1 MIKNYRGTTLNIIY
15 SLIYVAA
22 AFLLISIKASELY
35 ENQSDFIIITYIL
48 ACILIALGFAKSYL
62 TTLKFSDNK
71 IELLGMITKKEI
83 VIDSIENVESD
94 KTKNEVIVVTKENKK
109 FQINLGDINKKQRK
123 EFEDRILSLN
133 I

>member
-1 MIKNYRGTTLNIIY
+1 MIKNYRGTALNIIY

-22 AFLLISIKASELY
+22 AFLLISIKASGLY
-35 ENQSDFIIITYIL
+35 ENQSDFIIIVYIV

-71 IELLGMITKKEI
+71 IELLGMIIKKEI
-83 VIDSIENVESD
+83 VIDNIENVESD

-109 FQINLGDINKKQRK
+109 FQINLGEINKKQRK

>member
-1 MIKNYRGTTLNIIY
+1 MIKNYRGTALNIIY
-15 SLIYVAA
+15 SLIYVIA
-22 AFLLISIKASELY
+22 AFLLISIKVSGLY
-35 ENQSDFIIITYIL
+35 KNQSDFIIIAYII
-48 ACILIALGFAKSYL
+48 ACVLIALGFAKSYL

-71 IELLGMITKKEI
+71 IEILGMITKKEI
-83 VIDSIENVESD
+83 VIDNIENVESD

-123 EFEDRILSLN
+123 ELEDRILSLN

>member
-109 FQINLGDINKKQRK
+109 FQINLGDINGKQRK
-123 EFEDRILSLN
+123 EFEDRILSLY

>member
-109 FQINLGDINKKQRK
+109 FQINLGDINGKQRK

>member
-15 SLIYVAA
+15 SLIYMAA
-22 AFLLISIKASELY
+22 AFLLISIKGSGLY
-35 ENQSDFIIITYIL
+35 ENQPDFIIIAYIV
-48 ACILIALGFAKSYL
+48 ACVLIALGFAKSYL

-71 IELLGMITKKEI
+71 IELLGMITKNEI
-83 VIDSIENVESD
+83 VIDNIENVESD
-94 KTKNEVIVVTKENKK
+94 KTKNEVIVVTKEKEK
-109 FQINLGDINKKQRK
+109 FQINLGEINKKQRK

>member
-1 MIKNYRGTTLNIIY
+1 M
-15 SLIYVAA
+15 
-22 AFLLISIKASELY
+22 LISIKVSGLY
-35 ENQSDFIIITYIL
+35 KNQSDFIIIAYII
-48 ACILIALGFAKSYL
+48 ACVLIALGFAKSYL

-71 IELLGMITKKEI
+71 VEILGMITKKEI
-83 VIDSIENVESD
+83 VIDNIENVESD

>member
-35 ENQSDFIIITYIL
+35 ENQSDFIIITYIV
-48 ACILIALGFAKSYL
+48 ACVLIALGFAKNYL

-109 FQINLGDINKKQRK
+109 FQINLGDINGKQRK

>member
-48 ACILIALGFAKSYL
+48 ACILIALGFSKSYL

-109 FQINLGDINKKQRK
+109 FQINLGDINGKQRK

>member
-35 ENQSDFIIITYIL
+35 ENQSDFIIITYIV

-109 FQINLGDINKKQRK
+109 FQINLGDINGKQRK

>member
-1 MIKNYRGTTLNIIY
+1 
-15 SLIYVAA
+15 
-22 AFLLISIKASELY
+22 
-35 ENQSDFIIITYIL
+35 
-48 ACILIALGFAKSYL
+48 
-62 TTLKFSDNK
+62 
-71 IELLGMITKKEI
+71 MITKKEI
-83 VIDSIENVESD
+83 VIDNIENVESD

>member
-48 ACILIALGFAKSYL
+48 ACILIALGFVKSYL

-109 FQINLGDINKKQRK
+109 FQINLGDINGKQRK

>member
-48 ACILIALGFAKSYL
+48 AGILIALGFAKSYL

-109 FQINLGDINKKQRK
+109 FQINLGDINGKQRK

>member
-35 ENQSDFIIITYIL
+35 ENQSDFIIITYIVS
-48 ACILIALGFAKSYL
+48 CILIALGFAKSYL

-71 IELLGMITKKEI
+71 IELLRMITKKEI
-83 VIDSIENVESD
+83 IIDSIENVESD

-109 FQINLGDINKKQRK
+109 FQINLGDINGKQRK

>member
-1 MIKNYRGTTLNIIY
+1 
-15 SLIYVAA
+15 
-22 AFLLISIKASELY
+22 
-35 ENQSDFIIITYIL
+35 
-48 ACILIALGFAKSYL
+48 
-62 TTLKFSDNK
+62 
-71 IELLGMITKKEI
+71 MITKKEI

-109 FQINLGDINKKQRK
+109 FQINLGDINGKQRK

>member
-22 AFLLISIKASELY
+22 AFWLISIKASELY

-109 FQINLGDINKKQRK
+109 FQINLGDINGKQRK

>member
-94 KTKNEVIVVTKENKK
+94 KSKNEVIVVTKENKK
-109 FQINLGDINKKQRK
+109 FQINLGDINGKQRK

>member
-15 SLIYVAA
+15 SLISVAA
-22 AFLLISIKASELY
+22 AFVLISIKASELY

-109 FQINLGDINKKQRK
+109 FQINLGDINGKQRK

>member
-1 MIKNYRGTTLNIIY
+1 TLNIIY

-109 FQINLGDINKKQRK
+109 FQINLGDINGKQRK

>member
-1 MIKNYRGTTLNIIY
+1 MIKNYRGTALNIIY
-15 SLIYVAA
+15 SLIYMVA
-22 AFLLISIKASELY
+22 AFLLISIKGSGLY
-35 ENQSDFIIITYIL
+35 ENQPDFIIIAYIV

-71 IELLGMITKKEI
+71 IELLGMITKNEI
-83 VIDSIENVESD
+83 VIDNIENVESD
-94 KTKNEVIVVTKENKK
+94 KTKNEVIVVTKEKEK
-109 FQINLGDINKKQRK
+109 FQINLGEINKKQRK

>member
-35 ENQSDFIIITYIL
+35 ENQSDFLIITYIL

-94 KTKNEVIVVTKENKK
+94 KTKNGVIVVTKENKK
-109 FQINLGDINKKQRK
+109 FQINLGDINGKQRK

>member
-35 ENQSDFIIITYIL
+35 ENQSDFIIITYIVS
-48 ACILIALGFAKSYL
+48 CILIALGFAKSYL

-109 FQINLGDINKKQRK
+109 FQINLGDINGKQRK

>member
-35 ENQSDFIIITYIL
+35 ENQSDFIIITYIVS
-48 ACILIALGFAKSYL
+48 CILIALGFAKSYL

-83 VIDSIENVESD
+83 IIDSIENVESD

-109 FQINLGDINKKQRK
+109 FQINLGDINGKQRK

>member
-35 ENQSDFIIITYIL
+35 ENQSDFIIITYIV
-48 ACILIALGFAKSYL
+48 ACVLIALGFAKSYL

-83 VIDSIENVESD
+83 IIDSIENVESD

-109 FQINLGDINKKQRK
+109 FQINLGDINGKQRK

>member
-35 ENQSDFIIITYIL
+35 ENQSDFIIITYIV
-48 ACILIALGFAKSYL
+48 ACVLIALGFAKSYL

-109 FQINLGDINKKQRK
+109 FQINLGDINGKQRK

>member
-1 MIKNYRGTTLNIIY
+1 
-15 SLIYVAA
+15 
-22 AFLLISIKASELY
+22 
-35 ENQSDFIIITYIL
+35 
-48 ACILIALGFAKSYL
+48 
-62 TTLKFSDNK
+62 K
-71 IELLGMITKKEI
+71 IEILGMITKKEI
-83 VIDSIENVESD
+83 VIDNIENVESD

>member
-1 MIKNYRGTTLNIIY
+1 MIKNYRGTALNIIY

-109 FQINLGDINKKQRK
+109 FQINLGDINGKQRK

>member
-71 IELLGMITKKEI
+71 IEILGMITKKEI
-83 VIDSIENVESD
+83 VIDNIENVESD

-109 FQINLGDINKKQRK
+109 FQINLGDINGKQRK

>member
-1 MIKNYRGTTLNIIY
+1 M
-15 SLIYVAA
+15 
-22 AFLLISIKASELY
+22 LISIKASELY

-109 FQINLGDINKKQRK
+109 FQINLGDINGKQRK